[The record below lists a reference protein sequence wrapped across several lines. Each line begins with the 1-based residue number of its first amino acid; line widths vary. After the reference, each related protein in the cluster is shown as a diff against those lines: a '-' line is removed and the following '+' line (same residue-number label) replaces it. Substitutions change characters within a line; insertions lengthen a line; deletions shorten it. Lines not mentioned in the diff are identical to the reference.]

1 MAKGSIKN
9 PISVSLIVDALY
21 PVGSVYISMNSAMP
35 KMLTTGRTWEA
46 ITGDYVL
53 RTITSG
59 TGGTLSNAGNTGSTA
74 LTVAQIPSHRHSTE
88 GASNVVTTAG
98 TAGGW
103 VGGSQTAFPVVAQDT
118 YTSYTGSGNG
128 HTHTAGM
135 PKNVAIY
142 MWKRTA

>member
-1 MAKGSIKN
+1 MASGK
-9 PISVSLIVDALY
+9 IVAPATVDTVIDALY
-21 PVGSVYISMNSAMP
+21 PVGAVYISMNSTMP
-35 KMLTTGRTWEA
+35 TALTTGRTWTA
-46 ITGDYVL
+46 IAGDYVL

-74 LTVAQIPSHRHSTE
+74 LTVAQIPSHRHQTE
-88 GASNVVTTAG
+88 GANNVVTTAG

-135 PKNVAIY
+135 PKNVAVY